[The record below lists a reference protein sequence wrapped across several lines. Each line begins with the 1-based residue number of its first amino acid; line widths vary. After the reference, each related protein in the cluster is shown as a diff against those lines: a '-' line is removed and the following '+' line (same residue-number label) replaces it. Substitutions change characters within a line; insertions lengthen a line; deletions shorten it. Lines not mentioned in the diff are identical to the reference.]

1 MNKNQ
6 FSCILDCIIYMIKII
21 VKHYPDKLNEFLV
34 LIKGNSNEKDLVYN
48 ITLQFKVCF
57 YE

>member
-1 MNKNQ
+1 
-6 FSCILDCIIYMIKII
+6 MIKII